1 MPNPR
6 NGPLRQSAYNG
17 NTHLRGE
24 MCEWLKQAV
33 LNTAVP
39 ERVPGVRIP
48 LSPPYFCAL
57 FWQKRSF
64 DSLRSLR
71 ISPAGLAAQM
81 QSIWGPRLPASL
93 TPQSGS
99 SSNPSLSAILPV
111 QSWLQVREI
120 TANRRPETES
130 KTRDSD
136 VLIRP
141 II

>member
-1 MPNPR
+1 YSMPEPHGGPAKKSVC
-6 NGPLRQSAYNG
+6 NGS
-17 NTHLRGE
+17 THLRGE

-33 LNTAVP
+33 LQPAVP

-57 FWQKRSF
+57 FWQRRSF

-71 ISPAGLAAQM
+71 ISPADLAAQM

-120 TANRRPETES
+120 TANRRP
-130 KTRDSD
+130 
-136 VLIRP
+136 
-141 II
+141 